1 LKSTKVKFAAYCLTT
16 GLLAVLIAGFTGCA
30 AKSAATTTPK
40 AAIVSIAITPSNPP
54 DLTVHNNLQLTA
66 TATYADG
73 STGDI
78 TNTANWTG
86 FNNTVLTVSTTGS
99 VYGVSAGSAKVNAA
113 LGGIT
118 SLPVLVTVVAPQ

>member
-1 LKSTKVKFAAYCLTT
+1 LKDKIIKLAAFCLTI
-16 GLLAVLIAGFTGCA
+16 GIIIILIMGTAGCSSKT
-30 AKSAATTTPK
+30 ATTNTPK
-40 AAIVSIAITPSNPP
+40 ASIVSIAITPSNPP
-54 DLTVHNNLQLTA
+54 NLTVHTNLQLTA

-78 TNTANWTG
+78 TNSVTWTG

-113 LGGIT
+113 LNGVT
-118 SLPVLVTVVAPQ
+118 SDPVLITVVSP

>member
-1 LKSTKVKFAAYCLTT
+1 LKSTKVKFAAYCFSL
-16 GLLAVLIAGFTGCA
+16 GLMAIMVTGFTGCA
-30 AKSAATTTPK
+30 AKSATTPK
-40 AAIVSIAITPSNPP
+40 AAIVTIEISPTTPP
-54 DLTVHNNLQLTA
+54 DLTVHTNLQLTA